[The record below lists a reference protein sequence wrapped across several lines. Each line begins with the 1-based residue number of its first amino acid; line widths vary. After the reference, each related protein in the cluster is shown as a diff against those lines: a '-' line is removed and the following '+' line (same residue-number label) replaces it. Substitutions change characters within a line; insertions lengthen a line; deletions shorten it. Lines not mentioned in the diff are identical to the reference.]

1 MPTIQQLVQY
11 LRNNNHFGNN
21 SPITA
26 GDLARHFGISDGG
39 VEVEMRNVIREA
51 ISNGE
56 LIGSHS
62 RGFYIIGT
70 LAELEENLDSLQS
83 RAENILLRRRNMMNS
98 WNNQN
103 PTNSTTKTDLFVR
116 P

>member
-1 MPTIQQLVQY
+1 MATVAQLIQY
-11 LRNNNHFGNN
+11 LTANNHIGSS

-26 GDLARHFGISDGG
+26 GDLAKHFGISDGG
-39 VEVEMRNVIREA
+39 VEVEMRDVIRVA
-51 ISNGE
+51 ISLNE
-56 LIGSHS
+56 LIGSHN
-62 RGFYIIGT
+62 RGFYLIGT

-83 RAENILLRRRNMMNS
+83 RAENILLRRRNMMSN

-103 PTNSTTKTDLFVR
+103 STNQTTRTDLFVR

>member
-1 MPTIQQLVQY
+1 MPTVQQLIQY
-11 LRNNNHFGNN
+11 LRTNNHIGSG

-39 VEVEMRNVIREA
+39 VEVEMRDVIRDA
-51 ISNGE
+51 ISQHE

-62 RGFYIIGT
+62 RGFYLIGT

-83 RAENILLRRRNMMNS
+83 RAENILLRRRNMMTS

-103 PTNSTTKTDLFVR
+103 AANQTTRTDLFVR

>member
-1 MPTIQQLVQY
+1 MPTVQQLIQY
-11 LRNNNHFGNN
+11 LRNNNHNGSG

-39 VEVEMRNVIREA
+39 VEVEMRDVIRDA
-51 ISNGE
+51 ISQNE

-62 RGFYIIGT
+62 RGFYLIGT

-83 RAENILLRRRNMMNS
+83 RAENILLRRRNMMNT

-103 PTNSTTKTDLFVR
+103 RTNQTTRTDLFVR

>member
-11 LRNNNHFGNN
+11 LRTNNFIGSSN
-21 SPITA
+21 PVTA
-26 GDLARHFGISDGG
+26 EDLASHFGISDGG
-39 VEVEMRNVIREA
+39 VQVEMRNVIREA
-51 ISNGE
+51 IANGE

-62 RGFYIIGT
+62 RGFYLIGT
-70 LAELEENLDSLQS
+70 LAELEDNLDSLQS
-83 RAENILLRRRNMMNS
+83 RAEHILLRRRNMMTS

-103 PTNSTTKTDLFVR
+103 QTYQTTRTDLFIR

>member
-1 MPTIQQLVQY
+1 MPTIQQLIQFMIS
-11 LRNNNHFGNN
+11 NNFIGSAN
-21 SPITA
+21 PITA
-26 GDLARHFGISDGG
+26 GDLANHFGISDGG
-39 VEVEMRNVIREA
+39 VQVEMRNVIRDA
-51 ISNGE
+51 IANGE

-62 RGFYIIGT
+62 RGFYLIGS

-83 RAENILLRRRNMMNS
+83 RADNILLRRRNMMTS

-103 PTNSTTKTDLFVR
+103 INKQSTRRDLHVR

>member
-1 MPTIQQLVQY
+1 MPTIQKLIQY
-11 LRNNNHFGNN
+11 MRANNFIGSSN
-21 SPITA
+21 PVTA
-26 GDLARHFGISDGG
+26 GDLANHFGISDGG
-39 VEVEMRNVIREA
+39 VQVEMRNVIREA
-51 ISNGE
+51 IANGE

-62 RGFYIIGT
+62 RGFYLIGT

-83 RAENILLRRRNMMNS
+83 RAENILLRRRNMMTS

-103 PTNSTTKTDLFVR
+103 NTNQSSRIDLHVR